1 MTSDLDAT
9 YSPHRCV
16 AILLAVVLSGCQQ
29 TFLFIAPHL
38 CQSIPYLIR
47 ARLEIGLDVFGFFF
61 QQNLLSGSFFCGRQ
75 ILLANID
82 LDLPLLLL
90 AVVLPASQLRGLR

>member
-1 MTSDLDAT
+1 M
-9 YSPHRCV
+9 

-82 LDLPLLLL
+82 LDLPAFAPCSSIASKRCAG
-90 AVVLPASQLRGLR
+90 AVDKMSPG